1 MGRLDNRVA
10 VVTGSSRG
18 LGAGIAQALAA
29 DGAMVVCAD
38 VLDAKPLA
46 DSLPASPDGRS
57 ATAIHLD
64 VTDTAAV
71 DDAFAKIAGEYGSL
85 DILAN
90 NAGVAQPIADVID
103 TPDEVVDRVFAVNV
117 KGMISCC
124 RAAGK
129 IMRDQGSGRIVN
141 TASQTG
147 RHAWP
152 GWGVYSAS
160 KFAVVGITQVLALEL
175 AQHGVTVNCVC
186 PGTMVTDMMY
196 TGFGESA
203 ATLGKDRDELIR
215 EKAESIPLGRMGTPE
230 DMGAMVAFIA
240 SDAARFTT
248 GAAFNLTGGEMVF
261 F

>member
-46 DSLPASPDGRS
+46 DSLPASPDGRP

-64 VTDTAAV
+64 VTDTASV
-71 DDAFAKIAGEYGSL
+71 DDAFAKIASEHGSI

-103 TPDEVVDRVFAVNV
+103 TPDDVVDRVFAVNV
-117 KGMISCC
+117 KGMIACC
-124 RAAGK
+124 RAAGR
-129 IMRDQGSGRIVN
+129 IMREQGSGRIVN

-160 KFAVVGITQVLALEL
+160 KFAVVGLTQVLALEL
-175 AQHGVTVNCVC
+175 AQYGVTVNCVC

-203 ATLGKDRDELIR
+203 ASMGRDRDELIR
-215 EKAESIPLGRMGTPE
+215 EKAESIPLGRMGTAE